1 MSIRIYGAT
10 SGYIEL
16 DAPAVA
22 NSASVIL
29 PTTSGVLATQSF
41 ANTAAGLQYITSQSF
56 SAVSAVNVNNCFSST
71 YDNYFYVGHVACTAA
86 FTQIGLRLRV
96 SGADNSTSGNYL
108 WGGAYVRWVTST
120 TVAGDHSS
128 TTGTYF
134 PLTDGDGNPSFFE
147 GKLFSPFASRLTGF
161 TNVQAFNNG
170 GSLNDGYWENFS
182 GSMTVTT
189 SYTGLTIFPIS
200 GNITGTISIYGLRN
214 S

>member
-22 NSASVIL
+22 NSASVTL

-71 YDNYFYVGHVACTAA
+71 YDNYFYIGHVACTSQA
-86 FTQIGLRLRV
+86 QIGLRLRV
-96 SGADNSTSGNYL
+96 ASTDNSTSGNYL
-108 WGGAYVRWVTST
+108 WGGAYVRWVTSA
-120 TVAGDHSS
+120 TVSGEQAS

-134 PLTDGDGNPSFFE
+134 PLTDADGNFSFFE

-161 TNVQAFNNG
+161 NVTQAYNQG